1 MDVPV
6 GNEPAP
12 GGTDEEQLYRGSCK
26 TSTYR
31 IEELLGKYGKTCQP
45 GDADEEVRPNKGPSG
60 ENAGGRPE
68 PTSCIRVHRACTV
81 GPLGELVEAKDH
93 EHQHHRAEGIS
104 DPGALAGVTERYR
117 DDEHRCHGR
126 RDDPDRFGQDRG
138 KTQGVGTQGMVW
150 GA

>member
-12 GGTDEEQLYRGSCK
+12 GGTDEEQQYRGSCK
-26 TSTYR
+26 TRTDR
-31 IEELLGKYGKTCQP
+31 IEELLGKYGKTRQP
-45 GDADEEVRPNKGPSG
+45 GDADEEVGPDKRPAG

-81 GPLGELVEAKDH
+81 GPLCELVEANDH

-104 DPGALAGVTERYR
+104 DPRALAGVTESYR
-117 DDEHRCHGR
+117 DDEDRRHG
-126 RDDPDRFGQDRG
+126 G
-138 KTQGVGTQGMVW
+138 
-150 GA
+150 